1 MRAFWLFLVAFG
13 LGAKRHWHI
22 LFAIILGVIAG
33 IAFPIHG
40 ADGTNNYTLV
50 HNILDSF
57 GQVFIRLITMIVIP
71 LVMSSLVV
79 GISSLGDSKQLG
91 RMGLKV
97 LTYFLIF
104 MGISALL
111 GGGLAYVLEP
121 GHYLQDSIQNQ
132 AELVSQYHQN
142 SAQEQIQQLKA
153 ETPELKT
160 LFFNMIPENP
170 FEALANADLIPV
182 IVFTI
187 IFGIAIASIGEAG
200 RPIVGFF
207 EALFTAT
214 MRLTDWLMVLAVPGV
229 FSLAFITVANTGI
242 EVFGLLYTYIAALLL
257 GLLAQVALVFPL
269 FLRTIA
275 KVNVMNLYRA
285 VSEATMVAF
294 GTASS
299 SATLPITI
307 ACCER
312 RAGISNRIASFV
324 LPTGATINK
333 TGTTLFE
340 VVAVLFL
347 CQAYGIQL
355 EVYHWVVIMIFSIVA
370 SIGAAGIPSTG
381 LITMAIVFKSL
392 GSQFDLKTFSAGI
405 AMLWSIDRVLDMCR
419 TVVNV
424 LSSCTVATL
433 VAASEGELNRDIL
446 NNQDKWSDVVS

>member
-1 MRAFWLFLVAFG
+1 
-13 LGAKRHWHI
+13 
-22 LFAIILGVIAG
+22 
-33 IAFPIHG
+33 
-40 ADGTNNYTLV
+40 
-50 HNILDSF
+50 
-57 GQVFIRLITMIVIP
+57 
-71 LVMSSLVV
+71 
-79 GISSLGDSKQLG
+79 
-91 RMGLKV
+91 
-97 LTYFLIF
+97 
-104 MGISALL
+104 
-111 GGGLAYVLEP
+111 
-121 GHYLQDSIQNQ
+121 
-132 AELVSQYHQN
+132 
-142 SAQEQIQQLKA
+142 
-153 ETPELKT
+153 
-160 LFFNMIPENP
+160 MIPENP

>member
-22 LFAIILGVIAG
+22 LFAIILGVAAG
-33 IAFPIHG
+33 VFFPVPVINEQPQPTVLHSIFSG
-40 ADGTNNYTLV
+40 VGE
-50 HNILDSF
+50 
-57 GQVFIRLITMIVIP
+57 VFLGLIKMLVIP
-71 LVMSSLVV
+71 LIMSSLIV

-97 LTYFLIF
+97 LFYFLIF

-111 GGGLAYVLEP
+111 GGGLATLLEP
-121 GHYLQDSIQNQ
+121 GSYLQEQVRTGHPYIDTQSVHEKLASIE
-132 AELVSQYHQN
+132 ATD
-142 SAQEQIQQLKA
+142 LKQ
-153 ETPELKT
+153 
-160 LFFNMIPENP
+160 LFFNMIPDNL
-170 FEALANADLIPV
+170 FESLANFELIPV
-182 IVFTI
+182 IIFTI
-187 IFGIAIASIGEAG
+187 IFGIALTSIGEAG
-200 RPIVGFF
+200 RPIISFF

-214 MRLTDWLMVLAVPGV
+214 MRMTDWLMVLAVPGV
-229 FSLAFITVANTGI
+229 FSLAFSTVSLTGL
-242 EVFGLLYTYIAALLL
+242 EVFKALYIYIGTLLLALLIQTVVIL
-257 GLLAQVALVFPL
+257 PL
-269 FLRTIA
+269 FLKFIG
-275 KVNVMNLYRA
+275 KINFMNLYRA

-340 VVAVLFL
+340 VVAAICL
-347 CQAYGIQL
+347 CQAYGVQL
-355 EVYHWVVIMIFSIVA
+355 DALQLTLIIVFSIVA
-370 SIGAAGIPSTG
+370 SIAAAGVPSTG
-381 LITMAIVFKSL
+381 WITISIVLSIVAQTTHTIELKDFTIGL
-392 GSQFDLKTFSAGI
+392 GMIFA
-405 AMLWSIDRVLDMCR
+405 IDRVLDMCR

-424 LSSCTVATL
+424 LSSCTVAAL

-446 NNQDKWSDVVS
+446 NNQDKWTDVVS